1 MNVSAYLERLH
12 YTDGLDTTLETLQ
25 KLHYQHLLTIPLE
38 NLDIH
43 YGQPIE
49 LDRDALFDK
58 LITRKRGGFCY
69 ELNGLF
75 FELLRTIGFQVK
87 RVSGRIYE
95 PGKGYNPEFDHLAI
109 IAHIEGTDWLVD
121 VGLGR
126 RFPLYPLAV
135 TCDVPQSDRTG
146 CYVLTKHDDQY
157 LAVRQKDEAGNWI
170 TAYIFSLTPRDI
182 HEFDA
187 MCIYHQTSEHS
198 YFTQNMLCTVV
209 TSQGRITLTDNRL
222 TITESG
228 RIIRKDVI
236 NRHAFEYLLET
247 YFHIRFD
254 SEACRLEGVALKR

>member
-12 YTDGLDTTLETLQ
+12 YTGVVDTTLETLQ

-49 LDRDALFDK
+49 LDRDTLFDK
-58 LITRKRGGFCY
+58 VITRKRGGFCY

-75 FELLRTIGFQVK
+75 YELLRTIGFQVK
-87 RVSGRIYE
+87 RVSGRVYE
-95 PGKGYNPEFDHLAI
+95 PGKGYNNEFDHLAI
-109 IAHIEGTDWLVD
+109 IAHIDGTDWLVD
-121 VGLGR
+121 VGFGR
-126 RFPLYPLAV
+126 RFPLHPLAV

-146 CYVLTKHDDQY
+146 CYVITKHDDQY

-170 TAYIFSLTPRDI
+170 AAYIFSLTPRAI
-182 HEFDA
+182 HEFEA
-187 MCIYHQTSEHS
+187 MCHYHQTSEHS
-198 YFTQNMLCTVV
+198 YFTQNMLCTLV
-209 TSQGRITLTDNRL
+209 TPQGRITLTDNRMM
-222 TITESG
+222 ITENG

-247 YFHIRFD
+247 YFLIQFD
-254 SEACRLEGVALKR
+254 SEACRLQGIAPKR